1 MIIFFFLLLFFLFIC
16 STFISFP
23 SFLPFLSFL
32 LSPDFSLQILAS
44 SRRPRHPLF
53 ASTSNFNCYFVTT
66 MSLFEIGQRVQSS
79 SDQRRGTILTQQP
92 TTTQQK
98 ISPVGTLNEEVLI
111 RWDKARQDEV
121 VQGNNVL
128 FPFFFSF
135 HCPFS
140 IFFFFLSFLS

>member
-1 MIIFFFLLLFFLFIC
+1 MIIFFFLLLFFFLFIC
-16 STFISFP
+16 STFISFA

-32 LSPDFSLQILAS
+32 LSPDFSLKPTSQTPSL
-44 SRRPRHPLF
+44 

-79 SDQRRGTILTQQP
+79 TDQRRGTILTQQP
-92 TTTQQK
+92 TTTTQQK
-98 ISPVGTLNEEVLI
+98 TSPVGTLNEEVLI